1 MVWGVVKNVAR
12 DCNHVSGYCK
22 DGCKS
27 GWQGLDCLEVPKLAV
42 ADKNWKSEFSGFLSA
57 FCIVLI
63 INVALIAYIV
73 INRFRNR
80 SVKLSTMRQ
89 SSSFQNIKEPGTS
102 NVYINES
109 NISDYQELREFNKAE
124 TYDALEFMP
133 KK

>member
-1 MVWGVVKNVAR
+1 
-12 DCNHVSGYCK
+12 
-22 DGCKS
+22 
-27 GWQGLDCLEVPKLAV
+27 
-42 ADKNWKSEFSGFLSA
+42 
-57 FCIVLI
+57 
-63 INVALIAYIV
+63 
-73 INRFRNR
+73 
-80 SVKLSTMRQ
+80 MRQ